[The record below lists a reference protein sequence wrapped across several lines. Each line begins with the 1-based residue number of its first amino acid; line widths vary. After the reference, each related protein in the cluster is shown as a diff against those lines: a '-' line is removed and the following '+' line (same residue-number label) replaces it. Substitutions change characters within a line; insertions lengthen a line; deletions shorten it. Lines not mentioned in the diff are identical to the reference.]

1 MFGEVEKGE
10 YLCKKNKNYG
20 RYELHRYCVKS
31 GLTIVGGANRL
42 LKAFEDEFH
51 PLSLVSYSDND
62 YFIGDIY
69 DKLGF
74 ACVGQVNPRYYWYY
88 GNSEIKREKCQLKY
102 LAIEY
107 PELYS
112 KSLSESNKEDFI
124 MTSLGAS
131 KVYRSGNTKWLKL
144 YE

>member
-1 MFGEVEKGE
+1 M
-10 YLCKKNKNYG
+10 
-20 RYELHRYCVKS
+20 
-31 GLTIVGGANRL
+31 TIVGGANRL